1 MLQTLLGYFTSIC
14 ATIDGHATTTL
25 PLVFMYSGVCSLGIV
40 GTSACLQDDSIAIKE
55 RYLGLH
61 MPHEMQALQAHLA
74 KLADLVEA
82 NLDMEQIFL
91 TAETAQVPRLPPKPR
106 ASRHLQNGRQHVR
119 IGVAKDGAFSF
130 YYNE

>member
-1 MLQTLLGYFTSIC
+1 MPTAPRC
-14 ATIDGHATTTL
+14 H
-25 PLVFMYSGVCSLGIV
+25 V
-40 GTSACLQDDSIAIKE
+40 QDDSIAIKE

-61 MPHEMQALQAHLA
+61 MPHEMQALQTHLA

-82 NLDMEQIFL
+82 HLDMEQVFE
-91 TAETAQVPRLPPKPR
+91 TAATAQVPPLPR
-106 ASRHLQNGRQHVR
+106 QFQSVGHMQNGKRHVR

>member
-1 MLQTLLGYFTSIC
+1 MQRRTL
-14 ATIDGHATTTL
+14 A
-25 PLVFMYSGVCSLGIV
+25 
-40 GTSACLQDDSIAIKE
+40 SALNAVQDDSIVVKE

-61 MPHEMQALQAHLA
+61 MPHEMQALQTHLT

-82 NLDMEQIFL
+82 HLDMDQVFQ
-91 TAETAQVPRLPPKPR
+91 TAATAQVPPRPSSPKL
-106 ASRHLQNGRQHVR
+106 AAHLQNGRHRVR

>member
-1 MLQTLLGYFTSIC
+1 MW
-14 ATIDGHATTTL
+14 
-25 PLVFMYSGVCSLGIV
+25 
-40 GTSACLQDDSIAIKE
+40 LQDDSIAIKE

-61 MPHEMQALQAHLA
+61 MPHEVQALQAHLA

-82 NLDMEQIFL
+82 HLDMDQVFQ
-91 TAETAQVPRLPPKPR
+91 TAATAQVPPLPGKPKSLPR
-106 ASRHLQNGRQHVR
+106 LQNGQQHVR

>member
-1 MLQTLLGYFTSIC
+1 M
-14 ATIDGHATTTL
+14 
-25 PLVFMYSGVCSLGIV
+25 
-40 GTSACLQDDSIAIKE
+40 QDDSIAIKE

-61 MPHEMQALQAHLA
+61 MPHEMQALQTHLA

-82 NLDMEQIFL
+82 HLDMEQVFE
-91 TAETAQVPRLPPKPR
+91 AAATAQVPPPPR
-106 ASRHLQNGRQHVR
+106 QVKSVSHVQNGKQHVR